1 MALYQA
7 LLIILSCIIIALIIL
22 LVIYRSRLNST
33 FKKIKTLIENL
44 IIDTYDD
51 KDETS
56 KIIQKNAGIH
66 NKQMLENYVARLK
79 KNIDTLLKNSRQK
92 TNLVNLILN
101 NVSLGIL
108 IIDNNRRI
116 IQINESLLSLF
127 YLDKIKI
134 IDNKTIM
141 VFNNE
146 NFENLI
152 SKSFN
157 NLETH
162 QERITFF
169 GDEDIYLDIVAIPIA
184 PEYSI
189 ITKED
194 IRKLR
199 DMQTKINLFI
209 IIKNITQEIEFSK
222 LRSQFVA
229 NISHEMKTPLTSI
242 KGYTETAIEDDM
254 KDKDK
259 IKSYLEKSLNEV
271 NRLNFLIDDVLN
283 LSKIEYKRITLHES
297 KCNLASI
304 INDCIKSLNFLAN
317 QNNIKIKFNY
327 GDNQIKYRTDEELFN
342 QIIKNL
348 LENSIFYSGEGSTLE
363 INLKRSNDNI
373 LLDFVDNGIGID
385 KKDLPYIFQRFYRGT
400 NPSISKRIG
409 SGLGLS
415 IVKHIVD
422 MHNGKIMVASKPNI
436 ETKFSIILPIQI
448 NI

>member
-1 MALYQA
+1 MALYQT
-7 LLIILSCIIIALIIL
+7 LLIILSLIIIVLIIL
-22 LVIYRSRLNST
+22 LVIYRYRLNTTS
-33 FKKIKTLIENL
+33 KKIKNLIENL
-44 IIDTYDD
+44 IINTHDYKD
-51 KDETS
+51 KTS
-56 KIIQKNAGIH
+56 KIIQKNTSIN
-66 NKQMLENYVARLK
+66 NKQMLESYLARLK
-79 KNIDTLLKNSRQK
+79 ENIDTLLRNSRQK
-92 TNLVNLILN
+92 TELVNLILN

-127 YLDKIKI
+127 YLDKNKI

-157 NLETH
+157 NLEVR

-169 GDEDIYLDIVAIPIA
+169 GDEDIYLDIVAIPITS
-184 PEYSI
+184 EYSI

-194 IRKLR
+194 IKKLR
-199 DMQTKINLFI
+199 DLQIKINLFI
-209 IIKNITQEIEFSK
+209 IIKNITQKIEFSK

-259 IKSYLEKSLNEV
+259 IKSYLKKSLNEV
-271 NRLNFLIDDVLN
+271 NKLNFLINDVLN

-297 KCNLASI
+297 DCNLVLI

-317 QNNIKIKFNY
+317 QNNVKIKFNY

-342 QIIKNL
+342 QVIKNL
-348 LENSIFYSGEGSTLE
+348 LENSIFYSGDGSTLE
-363 INLKRSNDNI
+363 VNLKRSDNNI
-373 LLDFVDNGIGID
+373 LLDIVDDGIGID
-385 KKDLPYIFQRFYRGT
+385 KKDLSYIFQRFYRGT
-400 NPSISKRIG
+400 NPSITKRIG

-422 MHNGKIMVASKPNI
+422 MHNGKISVISKPNI
-436 ETKFSIILPIQI
+436 ETKFTIILPIQVDT
-448 NI
+448 

>member
-1 MALYQA
+1 MVFYQT

-22 LVIYRSRLNST
+22 LVIYRYRLNST

-44 IIDTYDD
+44 IIVTYDN

-56 KIIQKNAGIH
+56 KIIQKNTGIY
-66 NKQMLENYVARLK
+66 NKQMLENYIARLK
-79 KNIDTLLKNSRQK
+79 ENIDTLLRNSQQK
-92 TNLVNLILN
+92 TNLVNLIPN

-116 IQINESLLSLF
+116 IRINESLMSLF

-157 NLETH
+157 NLEAQ

-169 GDEDIYLDIVAIPIA
+169 GDEDISLDIVAIPIT
-184 PEYSI
+184 PECSI
-189 ITKED
+189 VTKED
-194 IRKLR
+194 IKKFRNAR
-199 DMQTKINLFI
+199 TKINLFI
-209 IIKNITQEIEFSK
+209 IIRNITQEIEFSK

-254 KDKDK
+254 KDKNRV
-259 IKSYLEKSLNEV
+259 KSYLGKSLKEV

-283 LSKIEYKRITLHES
+283 LSKIEYRRNILFAK
-297 KCNLASI
+297 KYNLVNI
-304 INDCIKSLNFLAN
+304 INEVINSLVFLAD
-317 QNNIKIKFNY
+317 QNNVKIKLYCDEDTVFF
-327 GDNQIKYRTDEELFN
+327 ITDEELFR
-342 QIIKNL
+342 QMVKNIV
-348 LENSIFYSGEGSTLE
+348 ENFIFHAGRDKKLD
-363 INLKRSNDNI
+363 INLSEENNHINI
-373 LLDFVDNGIGID
+373 TFTDNGVGISKED
-385 KKDLPYIFQRFYRGT
+385 SPYIFQRFYRGK
-400 NPSISKRIG
+400 NPITTKTIG

-415 IVKHIVD
+415 IVKHIVEL
-422 MHNGKIMVASKPNI
+422 HNGKISVNSKPNVKTVFKI
-436 ETKFSIILPIQI
+436 VLPKKAKD
-448 NI
+448 